1 MGMHSKSRVL
11 ILYTG
16 GTFGMEIKQSPQG
29 NLTSLSI
36 PHLSN
41 PVLKKRFKKQVPE
54 LKKIAHCDVEIIM
67 NRDSSHI
74 GSDEWIQMA
83 LTIQKKWDK
92 YDGIVILHGTD
103 TLAYTA
109 SALSFL
115 LRPCKKPVILTG
127 AQRPLSALR
136 TDARNNLISSVEL
149 AAQKASHS
157 HPSTAQ
163 VMVFFGNTLFQGNR
177 IRKQSSIDFNA
188 FESPQAIPLAITGTT
203 IRSLP
208 KAQRTPVEKLSKS
221 KLVPQFSSKVL
232 MCHITPDFPSEVLSK
247 EVLSSLDALIL
258 VAFLSRTAPTNDP
271 GFIKL
276 IRRARKLEIPVII
289 TTEEGSNSAQ
299 LAHHLKEEKTQYSVE
314 AELFAE
320 GCLWS
325 GSMTPECAYVK
336 ASLIAGQP
344 KGRSKFKTL
353 WKENLAHESF

>member
-1 MGMHSKSRVL
+1 MRSKSKVL

-29 NLTSLSI
+29 KLTSLSI

-54 LKKIAHCDVEIIM
+54 LKKIAQCDVEVIM

-74 GSDEWIQMA
+74 SANEWIQMA
-83 LTIQKKWDK
+83 RIIQKKWDN

-149 AAQKASHS
+149 AAQKTAHS
-157 HPSTAQ
+157 HQESEQ

-177 IRKQSSIDFNA
+177 IRKHSSIDFNA
-188 FESPQAIPLAITGTT
+188 FESPHTVPLAVTGTT

-208 KAQRTPVEKLSKS
+208 KHQRASVQSLSRKKL
-221 KLVPQFSSKVL
+221 LPQFSSKIL
-232 MCHITPDFPSEVLSK
+232 MCHITPGFPSEAISK

-271 GFIKL
+271 SFIKL

-289 TTEEGSNSAQ
+289 TTEEGSTSAH

-344 KGRSKFKTL
+344 KGRSQFKAL
-353 WKENLAHESF
+353 WKENLAHESL